1 VIRPC
6 LLSLI
11 CLLLVSSC
19 AGIDGRER
27 PPVGPAS
34 NGPRILIMIKDTRVT
49 HYHPGQDFAAAYGWT
64 GRTAARRAAE
74 AVADEHGLRLVDEYP
89 MPSLGLRCFV
99 AEIPVARLPDRV
111 IEALNADARVEWAQ
125 PIQEFRLLN
134 YSGPSRALKMRARTL
149 HLNDTATLQE
159 RAANDVA
166 LADPSGD

>member
-1 VIRPC
+1 MIRPG

-99 AEIPVARLPDRV
+99 AEIPAERYLVRV
-111 IEALNADARVEWAQ
+111 IEGLNADTRIEWAQ

-134 YSGPSRALKMRARTL
+134 YTGPSRGLQMRVRAP
-149 HLNDTATLQE
+149 HPNDI
-159 RAANDVA
+159 AAA
-166 LADPSGD
+166 

>member
-1 VIRPC
+1 MIRPG
-6 LLSLI
+6 LFSLI

-99 AEIPVARLPDRV
+99 AEIPVERYLNRV
-111 IEALNADARVEWAQ
+111 IEGLNADTRIEWAQ
-125 PIQEFRLLN
+125 PIQEFQLLD
-134 YSGPSRALKMRARTL
+134 YSGPSRRVQMRVQALPRNEVSEA
-149 HLNDTATLQE
+149 
-159 RAANDVA
+159 
-166 LADPSGD
+166 